1 MDKPFNNW
9 VVNLS
14 EEYRRSQIKASI
26 RVNSELIRFYFK
38 LGKEINETSFK
49 KQYGKSFFK
58 TLSLELTKR
67 IPNAKG
73 FSPINLWYIES
84 FYILYRKIFQQVAEK
99 FKTQSEMSDYDS
111 LVNHIFL
118 IPWGHH
124 MLIIDKCSNNINKAW
139 FYVNKTIENNWS
151 RSVLLNFIS
160 SGLYER
166 EGRAI
171 TNFSTTLPK
180 EEGDLAKQLIKDP
193 YCFDF
198 IEVRDDYNEKELKDA
213 LVNNIKDFLIELG
226 KGFAYLGR
234 EYRLEVG
241 DSTVSLDMLFYNTQI
256 HAYVVVEVKITKF
269 TSEFIGQLGTYVA
282 IVDDVLRT
290 NRDDKTIGI
299 LICKEKNDVLVKYS
313 LSASSEPLGISSYDF
328 NKLIPEKFKSS
339 LPTIEEFED
348 ELNRKE

>member
-1 MDKPFNNW
+1 M
-9 VVNLS
+9 V
-14 EEYRRSQIKASI
+14 YRIF
-26 RVNSELIRFYFK
+26 L
-38 LGKEINETSFK
+38 
-49 KQYGKSFFK
+49 
-58 TLSLELTKR
+58 
-67 IPNAKG
+67 
-73 FSPINLWYIES
+73 YI
-84 FYILYRKIFQQVAEK
+84 YRKIFQQVAEK

-166 EGRAI
+166 EGKAI

-328 NKLIPEKFKSS
+328 NKLILEKFKSS